1 MSPLLDRLERTRETE
16 ALRPRLAAGVPLAEA
31 LALARRVG
39 CDGWELL
46 EDLDA
51 GQVDGTV
58 WPRAVARQLRARRPP
73 PAAAWTL
80 RLAEDGP

>member
-1 MSPLLDRLERTRETE
+1 MSPLLNRPTRTRETE
-16 ALRPRLAAGVPLAEA
+16 ALRPRLAAGVPLTEL

-58 WPRAVARQLRARRPP
+58 WPRAVARRLRARR
-73 PAAAWTL
+73 AAPVAPRALPEADT
-80 RLAEDGP
+80 

>member
-1 MSPLLDRLERTRETE
+1 MSPLLNRIDRQRETE
-16 ALRPRLAAGVPLAEA
+16 ALRPRLAAGVPLAEV

-39 CDGWELL
+39 CDGFELL

-58 WPRAVARQLRARRPP
+58 WPRAVARRLRARRPVP
-73 PAAAWTL
+73 TAPRAL
-80 RLAEDGP
+80 PVEPC